1 MGPMHGRRALLVF
14 VGATAAICS
23 VFVQPVSAG
32 PVPQPLTGSWSGA
45 NAYGRIG
52 DPGRAC
58 ADGGAGEYRHMNVE
72 APLATSPNAVISA
85 NLPGVIRGSFD
96 VHHDGSELVGSPIS
110 PSANQAFLLGT
121 ESHVTFSNQRGSVQL
136 RLTAGTCAS
145 PKLSDDGFTVA
156 GTGTWTIDP
165 NSTTGSYHP
174 LPANPSTGS
183 GTFTLSLGIAPGADN
198 PWTLTLNTGTIT
210 VPQPNLKV
218 EVVDTSWGNLGLDYA
233 TRRVTVT
240 YRITN
245 IGPGDTFNPVVTKA
259 APVTYGVTLMKGQIP
274 QALPDL
280 AHGDSTLINVRYQF
294 GLYQPCN
301 KVILGCNF
309 KTTIAVSM
317 PDVLDKATS
326 PPPQVTT
333 SQKAPVFPPP
343 IS

>member
-1 MGPMHGRRALLVF
+1 MGPRYGRRALLV
-14 VGATAAICS
+14 VTGATAAVCS
-23 VFVQPVSAG
+23 VCVNPVSAG
-32 PVPQPLTGSWSGA
+32 PVPQPLSGSWSGS
-45 NAYGRIG
+45 NGYNRIQ
-52 DPGRAC
+52 DPGRRC
-58 ADGGAGEYRHMNVE
+58 ADGGSGQYRHVSIE

-96 VHHDGSELVGSPIS
+96 VHHDGDELVGSPVS
-110 PSANQAFLLGT
+110 PAANQAFLQGT
-121 ESHVTFSNQRGSVQL
+121 ESHVTISNQRGSVQL
-136 RLTAGTCAS
+136 RLQAGTCTAPTLAYDGTTAS
-145 PKLSDDGFTVA
+145 

-183 GTFTLSLGIAPGADN
+183 GTFTLSLGVAPGADN
-198 PWTLTLNTGTIT
+198 PWTLSLAGNIS
-210 VPQPNLKV
+210 VPQPSLKV
-218 EVVDTSWGNLGLDYA
+218 EVAGTFWGNLGVDYA

-245 IGPGDTFNPVVTKA
+245 MGPGDTFNPVLTKA
-259 APVTYGVTLMKGQIP
+259 APATSGVTTMAGQIP

-280 AHGDSTLINVRYQF
+280 AHGESTLVNVRYQL
-294 GLYQPCN
+294 GLFQPCS

-309 KTTIAVSM
+309 KSTIAVSM

-326 PPPQVTT
+326 PPPQVLLA
-333 SQKAPVFPPP
+333 SKAPTLPPP